1 MKHPNLDRVYLLLG
15 TDPDRS
21 SGFPLDSV
29 SSLYF
34 EVGDNRP
41 PVSVLSELSRRP
53 LIEELWSTVQEWELG
68 FTLILRAFGGVL
80 ETAQ

>member
-1 MKHPNLDRVYLLLG
+1 MFIYCSGVIPIEARVFLWVV
-15 TDPDRS
+15 R
-21 SGFPLDSV
+21 
-29 SSLYF
+29 

-68 FTLILRAFGGVL
+68 FTLILRAFGF
-80 ETAQ
+80 